1 MSNPP
6 PLPPLRRNIS
16 RSLENISEVA
26 AKYKKKREPALPPR
40 PARPLA
46 EKRLPPTPRYEPE
59 YEAISVRRKTE
70 VSVPLTES
78 DLQSYDLETFCKK
91 VRLPQAAE
99 VTDGFCGSTED
110 IPVGYQLMLYF
121 QKTTRVMQ
129 ANDVLDT
136 VYNIPLNSSLQ
147 FAPIDDLQPK
157 RGDFSGF
164 YYDTVEEM
172 LQERPSLPK
181 VICAK
186 GSFTKG
192 KHSVNPNDI
201 LFPKKIDKST
211 LGSKVVGLYCTK
223 IGGEDVKLPLDCAC
237 GFSTDVNNT
246 RLYLPEYIEYVNQF
260 PVKVKVF
267 GIDTSNIQSGMPNT
281 LTLVAEHLLKSLV
294 ARSLHDEEDIITEIS
309 MDVPIK
315 IRCLCMDN
323 VVSEQER
330 VKKTYE
336 TFTASKV
343 SNIYSVTMTNAQC
356 KAQQQLFAKVRREC
370 DSKYYEIIAPD
381 SIGNVDALQSKSSSE
396 TLNDAV
402 QSSPKPSR
410 HRIFKTN
417 LLKHRTQSA
426 GDEES
431 LNNSDAA
438 SPVRKH
444 KLRNLFPGRQK
455 PQSADDGGT
464 DEVVDYDAP
473 IQPDIDL
480 KQELT
485 TLAESM
491 KVEMKAEIKQELERS
506 LREDIRKL
514 RINNAH
520 CLQQLTRINETI
532 EQLKNQN
539 NSAPLLSPHIKPT
552 PNKKPAAKP
561 SSSVSSNSLE
571 ETYKLTPEDN
581 RKFLQSLDHL
591 KILQLLDGMK
601 LERYKSEF
609 KQSFVDGQL
618 LATLCQ
624 TELVELQVN
633 SALHQRKLL
642 NVIEGK
648 ESAQKYLLLG
658 QEDPHI

>member
-26 AKYKKKREPALPPR
+26 ANYKKKREPALPPR
-40 PARPLA
+40 PARPLP

-59 YEAISVRRKTE
+59 YEAINVKRKIE
-70 VSVPLTES
+70 VSVPLSEA

-91 VRLPQAAE
+91 VKLPQAAE
-99 VTDGFCGSTED
+99 VTDGFCGPTED
-110 IPVGYQLMLYF
+110 IPVGYKLMLYF
-121 QKTTRVMQ
+121 QKTTRFVQ
-129 ANDVLDT
+129 AKDVLET

-147 FAPIDDLQPK
+147 FALIDDLQPK
-157 RGDFSGF
+157 GGDFSGF
-164 YYDTVEEM
+164 YYDTVEKM
-172 LQERPSLPK
+172 LQECSTLPK

-186 GSFTKG
+186 GGFTKG

-211 LGSKVVGLYCTK
+211 LGSKVVGLHCTK

-237 GFSTDVNNT
+237 GFSTDVANT
-246 RLYLPEYIEYVNQF
+246 QLYLPEYIEYVNQF

-267 GIDTSNIQSGMPNT
+267 GIDTNVQVGMPNT
-281 LTLVAEHLLKSLV
+281 LTLVAEHLLRSLV
-294 ARSLHDEEDIITEIS
+294 TRSLHDEEEIITEIS
-309 MDVPIK
+309 MDVPIR
-315 IRCLCMDN
+315 IRCLYMDN

-336 TFTASKV
+336 TFATSKV
-343 SNIYSVTMTNAQC
+343 SNVYSVTTTNAQY
-356 KAQQQLFAKVRREC
+356 KAQQQLFTKVRQEC
-370 DSKYYEIIAPD
+370 DSKYYEIIAPE
-381 SIGNVDALQSKSSSE
+381 SIGNVDTLQSKSSSD
-396 TLNDAV
+396 TLSDAA

-431 LNNSDAA
+431 LDNSDTAA
-438 SPVRKH
+438 SPVQKH
-444 KLRNLFPGRQK
+444 KLRNLLPGRHR
-455 PQSADDGGT
+455 PQSAGDGGT
-464 DEVVDYDAP
+464 DEVIVDNDAP
-473 IQPDIDL
+473 SQPTNIDL
-480 KQELT
+480 KQEFAALT
-485 TLAESM
+485 ESM
-491 KVEMKAEIKQELERS
+491 KVEMKAEIKEELERS

-514 RINNAH
+514 RIDNAH
-520 CLQQLTRINETI
+520 CLQQLTRMNEMI

-539 NSAPLLSPHIKPT
+539 NSAPLSSPHIKPA
-552 PNKKPAAKP
+552 PSHKPAVK
-561 SSSVSSNSLE
+561 SVSSNSLE
-571 ETYKLTPEDN
+571 EIYKMTPKDN

-609 KQSFVDGQL
+609 KESFVDGQL

-624 TELVELQVN
+624 TELVELKVN
-633 SALHQRKLL
+633 SSLHQRKLL

-648 ESAQKYLLLG
+648 VSAQKYLLLG
-658 QEDPHI
+658 QEDPYI